1 MVTRAQRVRL
11 GIFIMVAVLALVISI
26 GVIVAPRFLEEWDI
40 YYIGFRNV
48 SVSGLQEGSAVKYQ
62 GLQVGYVSDI
72 SIDPEDIRRV
82 IVEVSL
88 EEGTPIK
95 NDTEAQIAMLG
106 ITGLKI
112 IELKSG
118 SREAESLAPG
128 SFINAGKSI
137 TEEISGHAES
147 LAAKSEIILNNLAE
161 FTRKENL
168 DAFVKLVDQSNRT
181 MNEIEQLVRNNRRYV
196 NGTLENTLMFSERLD
211 TLSNNANR
219 ILVNVEEF
227 TGSDTLR
234 QIARNLADVTSALK
248 EAELVQLFK
257 EINTTLEKTNNML
270 RDVEISFAKSR
281 TDLVYTIERLKETSD
296 NLTQFSRL
304 ISEDPSVLLWGAEPE
319 NAPDFNLEK

>member
-11 GIFIMVAVLALVISI
+11 GIFIIIAVVALVVSI
-26 GVIVAPRFLEEWDI
+26 GVIVAPKFLENRDV

-72 SIDPEDIRRV
+72 SIDTQDIQRV

-95 NDTEAQIAMLG
+95 NDTEARIAMLG

-118 SREAESLAPG
+118 SNKAESLSPG
-128 SFINAGKSI
+128 SFIDAGKSI

-161 FTRKENL
+161 FTSQENL
-168 DAFVKLVDQSNRT
+168 NSFTQFAKQSNKT
-181 MNEIEQLVRNNRRYV
+181 MREIEALVQNNRQNV
-196 NGTLENTLMFSERLD
+196 GVTLENTSNFALRLD
-211 TLSNNANR
+211 SLTNSANR
-219 ILVNVEEF
+219 ILLNVEEF
-227 TGSDTLR
+227 TGSDTLK
-234 QIARNLADVTSALK
+234 QIATNLADVTSALK
-248 EAELVQLFK
+248 EAELVQLFQ

-296 NLTQFSRL
+296 NLTQFSRM
-304 ISEDPSVLLWGAEPE
+304 ISEEPSILIRGVKPE
-319 NAPDFNLEK
+319 DAPDFNLEK